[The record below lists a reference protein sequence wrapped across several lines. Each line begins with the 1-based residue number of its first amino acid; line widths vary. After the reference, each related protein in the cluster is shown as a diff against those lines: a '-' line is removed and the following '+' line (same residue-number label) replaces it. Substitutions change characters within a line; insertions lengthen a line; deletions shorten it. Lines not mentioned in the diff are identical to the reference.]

1 MGSARQVSRGP
12 LGRRPIHHMLD
23 ENTQQEFIRR
33 YAKLVCNADIWVS
46 TARRL
51 LASAELIG
59 GEAIRRWEDM
69 DFRKPD
75 DQKFKIQDQFTP
87 IDFQAVYL
95 MLSGFALE
103 NLFKAYFI
111 RKNRD
116 STNQSIKES
125 GEIPGVIK
133 NHDLRKLAQ
142 LCEMS
147 LTDEMANLL
156 DRITK
161 HSIWRGRYHFPL
173 DFETFYHLSPKNDIP
188 SSGIGYSSDD
198 VEVITTTV
206 QSIAESLGFDLKR
219 RSAR

>member
-1 MGSARQVSRGP
+1 
-12 LGRRPIHHMLD
+12 MLD
-23 ENTQQEFIRR
+23 ENTKQEFVGR

-51 LASAELIG
+51 LASADLIAA
-59 GEAIRRWEDM
+59 EVIRRWEDM

-75 DQKFKIQDQFTP
+75 DQKFKIQDEFAP
-87 IDFQAVYL
+87 IDFQAVYM
-95 MLSGFALE
+95 MLIGFALE

-116 STNQSIKES
+116 SINQSIKGS
-125 GEIPGVIK
+125 GKIPKVIK
-133 NHDLRKLAQ
+133 KHDLRKLAE
-142 LCEMS
+142 LCEIS
-147 LTDEMANLL
+147 LTDDMANLL

-188 SSGIGYSSDD
+188 SSGIGYRSDD
-198 VEVITTTV
+198 VQVIMATV
-206 QSIAESLGFDLKR
+206 ESIAESLGFELR
-219 RSAR
+219 RG